1 MKYALKWAC
10 FLVTFQFHCYSCQD
24 GGKRQ
29 ESNNSIETS
38 EILGNSTSCPF
49 ESTNQEGILEICKF
63 WIQGVL
69 ITLIG
74 LFGITGNLVNSY
86 VHTLP
91 FKMFG
96 PFGSVWCKTA
106 LAEVGLSLP

>member
-1 MKYALKWAC
+1 MPKLIHAMYCVALFFSDEIRFEVGMFSCDFPIPLLLLSRRWRTSRIQ
-10 FLVTFQFHCYSCQD
+10 LYSID
-24 GGKRQ
+24 MI
-29 ESNNSIETS
+29 EETS

-49 ESTNQEGILEICKF
+49 ESTNQDGILEICKF

-86 VHTLP
+86 
-91 FKMFG
+91 MQR
-96 PFGSVWCKTA
+96 
-106 LAEVGLSLP
+106 

>member
-24 GGKRQ
+24 GGERR
-29 ESNNSIETS
+29 ESNYSIHMIEEIP

-49 ESTNQEGILEICKF
+49 ESTNQDGILEICKF

-74 LFGITGNLVNSY
+74 LFGITGNLVS
-86 VHTLP
+86 T
-91 FKMFG
+91 K
-96 PFGSVWCKTA
+96 
-106 LAEVGLSLP
+106 

>member
-24 GGKRQ
+24 GGERR
-29 ESNNSIETS
+29 ESNYSIDMIEETP

-49 ESTNQEGILEICKF
+49 ESTKQDGILEICKF

-69 ITLIG
+69 LTLIG
-74 LFGITGNLVNSY
+74 LFGITGNLVSSY
-86 VHTLP
+86 
-91 FKMFG
+91 MQR
-96 PFGSVWCKTA
+96 
-106 LAEVGLSLP
+106 

>member
-1 MKYALKWAC
+1 MEYALKWAC

-24 GGKRQ
+24 GGERR
-29 ESNNSIETS
+29 ESNYSIHMIEEIP

-49 ESTNQEGILEICKF
+49 ESTNQDGILEICKF

-74 LFGITGNLVNSY
+74 LFGITGNLVS
-86 VHTLP
+86 TQ
-91 FKMFG
+91 
-96 PFGSVWCKTA
+96 
-106 LAEVGLSLP
+106 